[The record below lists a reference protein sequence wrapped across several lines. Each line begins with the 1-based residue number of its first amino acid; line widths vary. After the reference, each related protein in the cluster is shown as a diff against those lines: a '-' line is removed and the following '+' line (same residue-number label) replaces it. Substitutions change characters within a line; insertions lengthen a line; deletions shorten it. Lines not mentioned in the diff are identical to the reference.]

1 MQTVYII
8 PLCPSLSFLYTCI
21 FHQFFVYLHHNQR
34 LITIQ
39 ILAKMKR
46 KTPITDWQTG
56 TEILNDIEI
65 SYVAKS
71 ISYDLDGIC
80 LFVGRRTDNPTPVE
94 FYYFLELD
102 IDPIQA
108 VTISF
113 LKRGL
118 LQTGFNFTLPPQESN
133 QRPYIVKFPNVITI
147 PPIGYTLNFLKR
159 ISTAILLC
167 STIRHKMVPRKSSAF
182 HWLSSMRN
190 IWNSLHKYKNI

>member
-1 MQTVYII
+1 
-8 PLCPSLSFLYTCI
+8 
-21 FHQFFVYLHHNQR
+21 
-34 LITIQ
+34 
-39 ILAKMKR
+39 MKR

-80 LFVGRRTDNPTPVE
+80 LFVGRRKDNPTPVE

-102 IDPIQA
+102 IDLTQA
-108 VTISF
+108 ATISF

-118 LQTGFNFTLPPQESN
+118 LQIGFDFTLPPQEPN
-133 QRPYIVKFPNVITI
+133 QGPYIVKFPNVITI
-147 PPIGYTLNFLKR
+147 PPIGYTLNLFEAH
-159 ISTAILLC
+159 IHSDTMC
-167 STIRHKMVPRKSSAF
+167 STIQHKMEPRKSSAF
-182 HWLSSMRN
+182 HWLASMRN